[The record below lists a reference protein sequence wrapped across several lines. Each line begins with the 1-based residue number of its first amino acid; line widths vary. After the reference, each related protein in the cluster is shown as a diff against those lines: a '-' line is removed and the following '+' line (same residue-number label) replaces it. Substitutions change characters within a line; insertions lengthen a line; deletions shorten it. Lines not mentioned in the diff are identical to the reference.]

1 MKTSR
6 QFRTRQSQLLSPFS
20 PFLPL
25 QKFISRLVWRPI
37 KTRPETRESSFICIK
52 KRKFEDGSGGPNIHW
67 HVGRIFIRTSFSWH
81 DYRERVTGGTDAR
94 TQDRV
99 CSSRSEQRATLKM
112 LRNKL
117 SSRGLDT
124 KEEEKDS
131 DSHLR
136 RHWVCV
142 FSSYRGVSASARSD
156 QSRKRE
162 SPRVTRDPTRPP
174 Q

>member
-1 MKTSR
+1 M
-6 QFRTRQSQLLSPFS
+6 
-20 PFLPL
+20 
-25 QKFISRLVWRPI
+25 
-37 KTRPETRESSFICIK
+37 
-52 KRKFEDGSGGPNIHW
+52 
-67 HVGRIFIRTSFSWH
+67 
-81 DYRERVTGGTDAR
+81 
-94 TQDRV
+94 

-131 DSHLR
+131 DRHLR

-156 QSRKRE
+156 QSRKRV
-162 SPRVTRDPTRPP
+162 SASNTRPDP
-174 Q
+174 AASINNEQHTVSFLKKEFEWGGQIVRSDEVDIFLRLLRF